1 MNPPRYHTKPPRA
14 WNPRRIHPSYNDFG
28 IPEYI
33 DQEGR
38 EYRLATD
45 LESPYYRRQT
55 SLKPSSQRRDKN
67 LTVLFVR
74 IPKTRRK
81 RNPSSGRLP
90 PYPRRRQ
97 RRHRWPK
104 RKHLL
109 KLFSPATQHTASGSV
124 YSVETIRPR
133 SAVAKIKI
141 RYWNV
146 SELSVTDPSVYLDW
160 GKSI

>member
-1 MNPPRYHTKPPRA
+1 MNPPRYHTKPPRL
-14 WNPRRIHPSYNDFG
+14 WNPRRVHPAYNDFG
-28 IPEYI
+28 VPEYI

-38 EYRLATD
+38 EYRLATN
-45 LESPYYRRQT
+45 LESPYYRLTSSSPRRQG
-55 SLKPSSQRRDKN
+55 KN

-81 RNPSSGRLP
+81 RNSSGRLP
-90 PYPRRRQ
+90 PYPRRQ

-104 RKHLL
+104 RKQGLE
-109 KLFSPATQHTASGSV
+109 LFSPATQHTASGSV
-124 YSVETIRPR
+124 YSIETIRPR

-146 SELSVTDPSVYLDW
+146 SELSVTDPSKYLDW
-160 GKSI
+160 GKPI